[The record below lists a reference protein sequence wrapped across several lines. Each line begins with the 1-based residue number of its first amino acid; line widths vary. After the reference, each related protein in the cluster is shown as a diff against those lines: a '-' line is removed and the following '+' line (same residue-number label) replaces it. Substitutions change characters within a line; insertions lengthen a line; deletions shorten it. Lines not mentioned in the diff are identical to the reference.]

1 MKLFLN
7 DYYKECSLCPLNCK
21 VDRTNGK
28 VGICG
33 QTDQLKVAWVGL
45 HKEEPPISGSNGSG
59 TIFFSGC
66 SLRNANIVKIYKLV
80 VLKIRWVFLF
90 QLMS

>member
-1 MKLFLN
+1 MNEIVLN

-45 HKEEPPISGSNGSG
+45 HKGEEPPISGSNGSG

-66 SLRNANIVKIYKLV
+66 SLQCQHCQN
-80 VLKIRWVFLF
+80 
-90 QLMS
+90 